1 MVGHIL
7 GPYAK
12 GGNMP
17 KKALSLLVTGLLM
30 QTVFCFETA
39 FASSG
44 AEKQAQFSKRVKAGV
59 GKLGVGREARV
70 EIKLRDKTKLAGY
83 VNEVNENSF
92 VVTNPITDAST
103 TVAYSDVA
111 QVKGHN
117 LSQGAIVTIAV
128 VALVVVLSVI
138 VAANT
143 H

>member
-1 MVGHIL
+1 
-7 GPYAK
+7 
-12 GGNMP
+12 MP

-44 AEKQAQFSKRVKAGV
+44 AEKQAQFAKKVKVGI

-103 TVAYSDVA
+103 TVAYGDVA

-128 VALVVVLSVI
+128 VALIVVLSVI